1 MSYLNK
7 PVLLSGGIVK
17 PEQITAGIVQQQPIA
32 GGAVVPEIVPVPG
45 GSGGGGGSKP
55 LNLSN
60 YLDAIVYQQRS
71 SLDLEDV
78 KNILQKG
85 YDYFVDL
92 KTISKGMNFGPR
104 AALND
109 FQITLTSPILIKKI
123 QVRGHSYNST
133 TGNSNLSIGEWVDN
147 GVREWHEFNFPD
159 TTFVDKQVDVNSNI
173 ATQKLSFVYTGLT
186 TKTIYVQIQGVYIE
200 FELA

>member
-1 MSYLNK
+1 M
-7 PVLLSGGIVK
+7 
-17 PEQITAGIVQQQPIA
+17 
-32 GGAVVPEIVPVPG
+32 
-45 GSGGGGGSKP
+45 
-55 LNLSN
+55 
-60 YLDAIVYQQRS
+60 
-71 SLDLEDV
+71 EDV

-133 TGNSNLSIGEWVDN
+133 TGDSNLSIGEWFDN

-173 ATQKLSFVYTGLT
+173 ATQKLSFVYTGLI

>member
-32 GGAVVPEIVPVPG
+32 GGAVVPEIVLVPG

-60 YLDAIVYQQRS
+60 YLDAIVYQES
-71 SLDLEDV
+71 STLDLEDV

-92 KTISKGMNFGPR
+92 KTISGGMNFGPQ
-104 AALND
+104 AAQND

-133 TGNSNLSIGEWVDN
+133 TGDANLSIGEWSDT
-147 GVREWHEFNFPD
+147 GVRTWHEFNFPD
-159 TTFVDKQVDVNSNI
+159 ATLVDKQVDVNSNI
-173 ATQKLSFVYTGLT
+173 ATQKLSFVYTGLI